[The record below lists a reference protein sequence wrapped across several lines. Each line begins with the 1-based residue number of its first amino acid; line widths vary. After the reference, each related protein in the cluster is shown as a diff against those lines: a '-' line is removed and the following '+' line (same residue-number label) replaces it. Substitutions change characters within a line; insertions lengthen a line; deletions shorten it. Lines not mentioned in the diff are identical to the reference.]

1 MQKLLVAG
9 TASLLVA
16 VCSADYVYLIKAPEP
31 VENYPTEAVF
41 EDIVLSGRSAGACV
55 SVEDTYFSGMSRN
68 WSAASALDGTKPVG
82 MQLIFR

>member
-9 TASLLVA
+9 AASLLA
-16 VCSADYVYLIKAPEP
+16 AAYSADYVYLIKAPEP
-31 VENYPTEAVF
+31 VENYPAVAVF
-41 EDIVLSGRSAGACV
+41 GDIVLSGRSAGACV
-55 SVEDTYFSGMSRN
+55 SAEDTYFSGTCRN

>member
-16 VCSADYVYLIKAPEP
+16 VCFADYVYLIKAPKP
-31 VENYPTEAVF
+31 MENYPTAAVF
-41 EDIVLSGRSAGACV
+41 EDIVLSGRSAGAYV

>member
-9 TASLLVA
+9 PASLLVA

-31 VENYPTEAVF
+31 VENYPTEVVF
-41 EDIVLSGRSAGACV
+41 EDIVLSGRSAGACA
-55 SVEDTYFSGMSRN
+55 SVEDTYFSGTSRN

>member
-16 VCSADYVYLIKAPEP
+16 VCSADYVYLIKAPKP
-31 VENYPTEAVF
+31 VENYPTAAVF
-41 EDIVLSGRSAGACV
+41 KDIVLSGRSAGACV
-55 SVEDTYFSGMSRN
+55 SVEDTYFSGTSRN

>member
-16 VCSADYVYLIKAPEP
+16 VCSADYVYLIKPPEP
-31 VENYPTEAVF
+31 VENYSAVAIF
-41 EDIVLSGRSAGACV
+41 EGIVLSGRSAGACV
-55 SVEDTYFSGMSRN
+55 SAEDTYFSGTSRN